1 MKLNKVQVL
10 AHAEFMDIL
19 TLSMKPDNIDLVAN
33 DVAKFYDRFGGRYE
47 KGILNAVLIRA
58 IKTTREN
65 ENNYFNFPYLSK
77 VLETFKEHRVE
88 NTSAAFKHLEK
99 LITQEKYFKKKKRV
113 GVVPDWYD
121 EKEYE
126 ELLNNGN

>member
-1 MKLNKVQVL
+1 MKLNKIQVL

-19 TLSMKPDNIDLVAN
+19 MLSMQPENIDLVAN

-65 ENNYFNFPYLSK
+65 ENNYFNFPYLTK
-77 VLETFKEHRVE
+77 VLDTFKEHRVD
-88 NTSAAFKHLEK
+88 NTSKAFKHLEK
-99 LITQEKYFKKKKRV
+99 LITQEKYFKKKKHV
-113 GVVPDWYD
+113 ANVPDWMP
-121 EKEYE
+121 EFK
-126 ELLNNGN
+126 ELLDTPN